1 MKENQTKKYYWGI
14 GLENETYLQFEESLI
29 VTGSFIQENIG
40 CDRYSIDYRKC
51 YKPEALAPLLDAA
64 FDSNKTYKVSR
75 MINSH
80 SLDKLDIQYNHK
92 TLHVVIESTE
102 SSDSTIAKAEALDN
116 PAFLGETILELF
128 LKDQPYNIK
137 SMVTQKNNPMGSVN
151 FDGDSIEFITMYFQN
166 RTVTEACAELKATK
180 KIFLD
185 TFNEAAVFTEK
196 LQFPA
201 YNSGFNM
208 FMSNQEKL
216 VLFNNG
222 TYHFHITLPTLIEN
236 SRIIDYPA
244 FDEIHANAIYLLQW
258 FEPFFIAT
266 LGNPDIMGVISSKSQ
281 MDEKFT
287 LGSMRSAISR
297 YIGVGTFNRSMPKGK
312 ILTYKVEDFR
322 KLLKFEKEENIWWR
336 DQIEKETEYAFLS
349 DLGLDFNQEKMYQSG
364 FEIRSFDEFPEA
376 YLKDVLAAI
385 LLICEHA
392 LNLPNIPWGH
402 DSIVWN
408 NLVFKTLKH
417 GYLTEITSDEK
428 NEVLSLLQL
437 LNPSDANYQ
446 LLKTEFEAVTAL
458 DQFFFKILEVF
469 FEKYKENNV
478 CLDAMIGEKLVAA
491 PTWDNFNKFQTEQHL
506 RQIEPFL
513 KS

>member
-1 MKENQTKKYYWGI
+1 
-14 GLENETYLQFEESLI
+14 
-29 VTGSFIQENIG
+29 
-40 CDRYSIDYRKC
+40 
-51 YKPEALAPLLDAA
+51 
-64 FDSNKTYKVSR
+64 
-75 MINSH
+75 
-80 SLDKLDIQYNHK
+80 
-92 TLHVVIESTE
+92 
-102 SSDSTIAKAEALDN
+102 
-116 PAFLGETILELF
+116 
-128 LKDQPYNIK
+128 
-137 SMVTQKNNPMGSVN
+137 
-151 FDGDSIEFITMYFQN
+151 
-166 RTVTEACAELKATK
+166 
-180 KIFLD
+180 
-185 TFNEAAVFTEK
+185 
-196 LQFPA
+196 
-201 YNSGFNM
+201 
-208 FMSNQEKL
+208 
-216 VLFNNG
+216 
-222 TYHFHITLPTLIEN
+222 LPTLIEN

-281 MDEKFT
+281 LDEKFT

-297 YIGVGTFNRSMPKGK
+297 YIGVGTFNKSMPKGK

-506 RQIEPFL
+506 KQIEPFL